1 MAIRV
6 AHVGTGNVGRLA
18 LTELVT
24 NPQFELTGLC
34 VSTPEKVGKDAGAL
48 AGVDVATG
56 IAAVNDLDAVIATRP
71 ECVVYCAM
79 GDTRLPDAMKD
90 VMRILAAGIN
100 VVGSSPGMLQY
111 PWGVMPDKYIDRVE
125 DAARQGNSSIFING
139 VDPGFINDLIPFALA
154 STCQRIE
161 QVRCMEI
168 ADYATYDGAEV
179 MHYMGFGRPLDDV
192 PMLLLP
198 GVLSIA
204 WGGAIRQ
211 LAAGLGI
218 ELDEITE
225 SYEREPAPEFP
236 GISLAARRNI
246 NLAIISFAELLCE
259 NVDAYGLAARAKEA
273 VARRVHEMNFG
284 TRPDCEA
291 YMLRVQKAQTAVSN
305 QKQITVAL
313 KAKLERL
320 RATCEYRN
328 NADTVPT
335 ADSLAPP
342 LPELDPAKNEKPPGA
357 AAWNVL
363 AEDYWDLYT
372 LLLR

>member
-24 NPQFELTGLC
+24 NPLFELTGLC
-34 VSTPEKVGKDAGAL
+34 VSSPEKVGKDAGAL

-139 VDPGFINDLIPFALA
+139 VDPGFVNDLIPFALA

-218 ELDEITE
+218 ELDGITE
-225 SYEREPAPEFP
+225 SYEREPAPEDFDIAVGPVAKGTMAALQFEIRGMVNGHPAIVVEHITRLREDLRPDWPQPAQPGGSYRVEIAGEPSYTVDICPTSRKGDHNHAAIVGAAGRIVNAIPAVVAAPP
-236 GISLAARRNI
+236 GIRTTMDLPLVTGS
-246 NLAIISFAELLCE
+246 
-259 NVDAYGLAARAKEA
+259 GLFYTPAA
-273 VARRVHEMNFG
+273 VA
-284 TRPDCEA
+284 
-291 YMLRVQKAQTAVSN
+291 AV
-305 QKQITVAL
+305 
-313 KAKLERL
+313 
-320 RATCEYRN
+320 
-328 NADTVPT
+328 
-335 ADSLAPP
+335 
-342 LPELDPAKNEKPPGA
+342 
-357 AAWNVL
+357 
-363 AEDYWDLYT
+363 
-372 LLLR
+372 